1 MLRSIRKS
9 AASVAI
15 SSLFLVGCAGQTVV
29 TSDSGSPTAVA
40 EVEGTYSNI
49 SDTSKFLTVDGRLF
63 QLAPVGSSIRVV
75 ALKGGVTTEIE
86 NVLFADGEVMDFIAT
101 GVERDIW
108 LAANT
113 CSGEVDRSDM
123 MVCDGSQSTEVTRVS
138 LQGGAVRV
146 QSYPGRYVE
155 QLERYRDGVFL
166 TTNDIV
172 RPTATS
178 ATAVLF
184 ESDGSSLDT
193 QNVSGSTVCG
203 TELALTALS
212 SDTDNEKMRN
222 TNFRLSRY
230 DNGNWKAVDLPID
243 QGLDPFDA
251 MLGCNGDEVVVVFKT
266 SGGGEAVKINSDGT
280 VERLP
285 LPGEGA
291 VDASRQLS
299 SERTL
304 LVTRLTK
311 DGGLLIVEPTQP
323 DTRVEVSTDDF
334 RERRIVFADLDPE
347 RQLIGLSVGDSL
359 EVERG

>member
-1 MLRSIRKS
+1 M
-9 AASVAI
+9 
-15 SSLFLVGCAGQTVV
+15 
-29 TSDSGSPTAVA
+29 
-40 EVEGTYSNI
+40 
-49 SDTSKFLTVDGRLF
+49 
-63 QLAPVGSSIRVV
+63 
-75 ALKGGVTTEIE
+75 
-86 NVLFADGEVMDFIAT
+86 
-101 GVERDIW
+101 
-108 LAANT
+108 
-113 CSGEVDRSDM
+113 
-123 MVCDGSQSTEVTRVS
+123 
-138 LQGGAVRV
+138 

-203 TELALTALS
+203 TELALTALRA
-212 SDTDNEKMRN
+212 DDNEKMRN
-222 TNFRLSRY
+222 TNFRLSCY

-243 QGLDPFDA
+243 QGLDPIDVV
-251 MLGCNGDEVVVVFKT
+251 LGCNGDEVVVVFKT
-266 SGGGEAVKINSDGT
+266 SVGGEAVSMNSDGT

-311 DGGLLIVEPTQP
+311 EGGGRLLIVEPTQP

-334 RERRIVFADLDPE
+334 RERRTAFADD
-347 RQLIGLSVGDSL
+347 RSDS
-359 EVERG
+359 